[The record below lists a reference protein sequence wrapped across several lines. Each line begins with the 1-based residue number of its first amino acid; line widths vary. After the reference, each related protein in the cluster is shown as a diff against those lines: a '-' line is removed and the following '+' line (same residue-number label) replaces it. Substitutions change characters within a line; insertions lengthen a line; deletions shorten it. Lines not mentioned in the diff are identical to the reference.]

1 MPLFLFITTLIV
13 GGAFANEGG
22 HKAVEDHG
30 VKSSVE
36 RLWENRKPLDYSKL
50 ND

>member
-1 MPLFLFITTLIV
+1 MALFLFISTLIV

-22 HKAVEDHG
+22 DQCINDHG
-30 VKSSVE
+30 VKSCAE
-36 RLWENRKPLDYSKL
+36 KLIENRKPLDYSKL